1 MAFTTGFADNETNA
15 RQLIEK
21 YHDRRVVARAL
32 ALASTHSQIELRH
45 LGLTIEETMRF
56 QRLSGRLMYGDPRLR
71 SADAVR
77 TNTRGQS
84 ELWKYGISGDLPIL
98 LVHVKDG
105 SETALLRDLLRAH
118 EYLRLKGLVFDLVV
132 LNEHAS
138 SYLQDLQNTL
148 LQMVE
153 SSPELAWV
161 DRPGGVFLR
170 RSDLMPAE
178 DRILLEAA
186 ARVVMDGADGALR
199 QQLKRPQIPHLPEP
213 GPILDVQRTRPDR
226 PVTAPAAP
234 QVLPALEMA
243 NGLGGFAD
251 GGREYVFGVDHDRGV
266 VPPQPWSN
274 VVAHPTFGFAA
285 TDGGAGCTWS
295 RNSHDNRLTPWR
307 NDPVC
312 DPQGEV
318 VFVRDEETG
327 QFWSA
332 TPLPAGRGAPYVVRH
347 GQGYSTFE
355 HARHGLSS
363 TLLLFVPATD
373 EVKIF
378 GLTLRNDSPRPRRI
392 TVTLYVEWVLGEN
405 RSRSHLHVVTSRDPE
420 TGTLFARN
428 AFRQE
433 FAQRV
438 AFLDLESGGPKTLTG
453 DRMEFLGRNGSLVR
467 PAAMRRSSLS
477 GRTGAALDP
486 CGAIQVEVLLAPSET
501 RTITGLLG
509 DAVDGDAARALVRK
523 YRDAATVADALRQ
536 AVGFWDRLLG
546 TLAVKTPDRA
556 LDVMVNRWLPYQ
568 ALACRVWGR
577 SAFYQ
582 SSGAFGFRDQLQ
594 DVMALL
600 LSAPRLARTHLVH
613 AASRQFVAGD
623 VQHWWH
629 EPGGQGVRTRFAD
642 DRLWMVYAA
651 LQYVSVTGDDA
662 VFDEEVPFLDGRPLN
677 PDEHEAY
684 EQPTVSRERASL
696 YEHCAR
702 AVAISLGT
710 GPHGLPLIGTGDWND
725 GMNLVGPEGRGES
738 VWMAWFLLSILPS
751 FADLAETRGDT
762 ARAAQ
767 CRAHV
772 TLLRKS
778 VEDAWDGEWYRR
790 AYFDDGTPLG
800 SRENAECRI
809 DAIAQSWAVIAGGD
823 SARARQAM
831 EALDAHLVRRAD
843 GLVLLLTPP
852 FDRMVPTPGYIQG
865 YVPGVRENGGQYTHA
880 AIWSVQALARLGDG
894 RRAMELFSL
903 INPVNKTRTPHDVA
917 RYRAEPYV
925 VAADVYSNPAHVGRG
940 GWTWYTGSAA
950 WMYRVA
956 VEELLGI
963 TLKRGALHLDPCI
976 PPHWP
981 GYEAVLCSGETEVRI
996 VVENPN
1002 GVSRGVRL
1010 VEWDGTTIHGDV
1022 PLHGAGTH
1030 TIRVV
1035 LG

>member
-1 MAFTTGFADNETNA
+1 MLTNAGGGYSRRQHLAMTRWREDITADAWGTFIYLRDLDSGDVWSTTYQPTSGEPDDYEVTFAPDRATWRRVDGDIEVRTEIVVSPEDDVELRRVSITNHGRGARSFDLTSYTEVVLAPGDADLAHPAFSNLFVETMAVPDRDALMCVRRPRTGTDRLYLIHVLSGRGRVGAATEYETDRERFVGRGRSLGRPLALDKGVRLSNTSGPVLDPIASLRQSVRIPAGGTARIAFTTGFADNETNA

-77 TNTRGQS
+77 TNTRGQA

-132 LNEHAS
+132 LNEHVS

-161 DRPGGVFLR
+161 DRPGGIFLR

-226 PVTAPAAP
+226 PATAPAAR

-285 TDGGAGCTWS
+285 TDGGAGYTWS

-318 VFVRDEETG
+318 VFVRDEETA

-332 TPLPAGRGAPYVVRH
+332 TPLPAGAGAPYVVRH

-363 TLLLFVPATD
+363 SLLLFVPAAD

-378 GLTLRNDSPRPRRI
+378 ALTLRNDSPRPRRI

-486 CGAIQVEVLLAPSET
+486 CGAIQAEVLLAPSEA

-509 DAVDGDAARALVRK
+509 DAADGEAARALVGK

-629 EPGGQGVRTRFAD
+629 EPGGQGVRTRFSD

-651 LQYVSVTGDDA
+651 LQYVSVTGRRTSSPPSRA
-662 VFDEEVPFLDGRPLN
+662 NARRCTSIARVP
-677 PDEHEAY
+677 
-684 EQPTVSRERASL
+684 
-696 YEHCAR
+696 
-702 AVAISLGT
+702 
-710 GPHGLPLIGTGDWND
+710 
-725 GMNLVGPEGRGES
+725 
-738 VWMAWFLLSILPS
+738 
-751 FADLAETRGDT
+751 
-762 ARAAQ
+762 
-767 CRAHV
+767 
-772 TLLRKS
+772 
-778 VEDAWDGEWYRR
+778 
-790 AYFDDGTPLG
+790 
-800 SRENAECRI
+800 
-809 DAIAQSWAVIAGGD
+809 
-823 SARARQAM
+823 
-831 EALDAHLVRRAD
+831 
-843 GLVLLLTPP
+843 
-852 FDRMVPTPGYIQG
+852 
-865 YVPGVRENGGQYTHA
+865 
-880 AIWSVQALARLGDG
+880 
-894 RRAMELFSL
+894 
-903 INPVNKTRTPHDVA
+903 
-917 RYRAEPYV
+917 
-925 VAADVYSNPAHVGRG
+925 
-940 GWTWYTGSAA
+940 
-950 WMYRVA
+950 
-956 VEELLGI
+956 
-963 TLKRGALHLDPCI
+963 
-976 PPHWP
+976 
-981 GYEAVLCSGETEVRI
+981 
-996 VVENPN
+996 
-1002 GVSRGVRL
+1002 
-1010 VEWDGTTIHGDV
+1010 
-1022 PLHGAGTH
+1022 
-1030 TIRVV
+1030 
-1035 LG
+1035 